1 MKTFHD
7 ISINNSDYQQVID
20 YSLDL
25 IQKGIN
31 IFLLDG
37 NLGAGKTF
45 FVQQLLTNLGVKE
58 HITSPTF
65 SILNTY
71 QSNIG
76 EVYHYDLYRIKHRD
90 ELINL
95 NIEDGL
101 LAPLMFVEWPQ
112 IAESFFA
119 KHNKAIISIAATQN
133 NCRDFTFLHKI
144 Y

>member
-7 ISINNSDYQQVID
+7 ISINKSDYQQIID

-37 NLGAGKTF
+37 DLGAGKTF
-45 FVQQLLTNLGVKE
+45 FVQQLLNNLGVSE
-58 HITSPTF
+58 YITSPTF
-65 SILNTY
+65 NILNTY
-71 QSNIG
+71 QSSVG
-76 EVYHYDLYRIKHRD
+76 EVYHYDLYRIKHSD

-101 LAPLMFVEWPQ
+101 SAPLMFVEWPQ
-112 IAESFFA
+112 IAENLFA
-119 KHNKAIISIAATQN
+119 KYNKVVISIVATQN